1 MEYGN
6 YEEIKYCIFDP
17 TGNITALVETEVRA
31 ADRPPVASAIMAA
44 HPEVEQAGF
53 VVFNDSRCADAS
65 QGDEAARPAQRAA
78 ADATTRAAAD
88 APDAA
93 VSLMMAGGEFC
104 GNATMC
110 AAALYAER
118 RGMPAD
124 GAVKVKVSGAEAPLT
139 VQLEEIKGSGAC
151 AGSTVNDS
159 PRAAGEVGS
168 TAARQLSDESA
179 AGGASGAAGNET
191 APAAM
196 YAAAVTMPPAIGI
209 EKIGSAARAGS
220 EEGAASGKDAGG
232 AFGLP
237 LVRLQGIDHIII
249 EPDSGFFGLKD
260 DSAAAES
267 LIRECCGALGSD
279 CLGMMFL
286 DEPEAQAAA
295 QDGQPDAAEAADGC
309 AEKTEAAADCAAPG
323 GTAERGGAR
332 RMTPLVFVPGADTL
346 FWENSCASGSAAAG
360 IWLAMKAG
368 SPVDVRLHQPAGSLR
383 VESDPATGRTV
394 LHGTA
399 RLLTQNTI

>member
-1 MEYGN
+1 MAQGN

-31 ADRPPVASAIMAA
+31 ADRPSVASAIMAA

-53 VVFNDSRCADAS
+53 VVFNDSRCAGGSRCA
-65 QGDEAARPAQRAA
+65 DEARAAA
-78 ADATTRAAAD
+78 ADAAQ
-88 APDAA
+88 DAA

-118 RGMPAD
+118 AGMPED
-124 GAVKVKVSGAEAPLT
+124 GRVMVKVSGASDPLA
-139 VQLEEIKGSGAC
+139 VSLERLEGRPGS
-151 AGSTVNDS
+151 
-159 PRAAGEVGS
+159 
-168 TAARQLSDESA
+168 
-179 AGGASGAAGNET
+179 
-191 APAAM
+191 
-196 YAAAVTMPPAIGI
+196 YAAAVEMPPAIGI
-209 EKIGSAARAGS
+209 ERLELKAGAECS
-220 EEGAASGKDAGG
+220 EGNGAGPKDGAEFEGAGG

-260 DSAAAES
+260 DPAAAES
-267 LIRECCGALGSD
+267 LIKECCGALGSD

-286 DEPEAQAAA
+286 DEPSAAQA
-295 QDGQPDAAEAADGC
+295 GQPDSAEAA
-309 AEKTEAAADCAAPG
+309 
-323 GTAERGGAR
+323 GAR
-332 RMTPLVFVPGADTL
+332 RMTPLVYVPGADTL

-360 IWLAMKAG
+360 IRLADKAG
-368 SPVDVRLHQPAGSLR
+368 SPVDVTLHQPAGSLR
-383 VESDPATGRTV
+383 VESDPATGQTV

-399 RLLTQNTI
+399 RLLTQATYKC

>member
-1 MEYGN
+1 MSTFGEKMAFDN
-6 YEEIKYCIFDP
+6 YEEIKCCIFDP

-31 ADRPPVASAIMAA
+31 ADRAPVASGIMAA
-44 HPEVEQAGF
+44 HPEVEQVGF
-53 VVFNDSRCADAS
+53 VAYND
-65 QGDEAARPAQRAA
+65 AAFA
-78 ADATTRAAAD
+78 ADTGT
-88 APDAA
+88 DAA

-124 GAVKVKVSGAEAPLT
+124 GAVTVKVSGAEAPLT

-209 EKIGSAARAGS
+209 ERLELKAGTECS
-220 EEGAASGKDAGG
+220 ERNGAGPKDGAEFEGAGG

-260 DSAAAES
+260 DPAAAES

-323 GTAERGGAR
+323 GTAEREAAGGTAARCDVR